1 MDEHYIINVGR
12 QLGSGGREIGQK
24 LAAQLGIS
32 YYDKE
37 LIRLASRE
45 SGLKEEFFERADE
58 KKHFSLFGG
67 LLGLR
72 SSMTDDVYSNYYL
85 SNEALFK
92 IQSDVIRKLAR
103 QQSCLFV
110 GRCADYVLK
119 DYPNCLNVFISADIN
134 DRVMRIADI
143 EDLSEK
149 KARELIDKADKDRSG
164 YYNYFTGKTW
174 GAAESYHLCI
184 NSSVLGIEATI
195 VFLREFIEKRF
206 NLSAKNK

>member
-1 MDEHYIINVGR
+1 MAENYIISIGR
-12 QLGSGGREIGQK
+12 QLGSGGREIGRI
-24 LAAQLGIS
+24 LASLLGIS

-37 LIRLASRE
+37 LIRVASME

-58 KKHFSLFGG
+58 KKHFNLFGG

-72 SSMTDDVYSNYYL
+72 GNLTDDVYSNYYL
-85 SNEALFK
+85 SNETLFR
-92 IQSDVIRKLAR
+92 IQSDVIRKLAD

-119 DYPNCLNVFISADIN
+119 ENPNCLNVFICG
-134 DRVMRIADI
+134 DRYDRIRRIADS

-149 KARELIDKADKDRSG
+149 KAGDLIEKADRDRSG

-174 GAAESYHLCI
+174 GAAASYHLCI
-184 NSSVLGIEATI
+184 NSSVLGIEGTAL
-195 VFLREFIEKRF
+195 FLKRFAEKRF
-206 NLSAKNK
+206 NLAE

>member
-119 DYPNCLNVFISADIN
+119 DYPNCLNIFISADIN